1 MNRLYRTEITDKR
14 WIAYDILGNLGW
26 IMYLAGL
33 IFCFAKEPESMQNE
47 MIFAVII
54 LAVIPAVAMIVGI
67 VELINERI
75 NKLDR
80 LLPKK
85 RLLRGFGA
93 LTFGGVSGT
102 LISGIA
108 MSLDFVLNQE
118 VNVNFVI
125 MCIGGILCGIFAY
138 LLYKGYHKCEK

>member
-1 MNRLYRTEITDKR
+1 MNELYRTEITDKR
-14 WIAYDILGNLGW
+14 WIVYDILGNLGW

-33 IFCFAKEPESMQNE
+33 IFCCVKEQCMQNK
-47 MIFAVII
+47 MILAVIV

-67 VELINERI
+67 IELVNERI

-108 MSLDFVLNQE
+108 MVLDFIFNQE
-118 VNVNFVI
+118 VNVNFII

-138 LLYKGYHKCEK
+138 LLYKGYRKCEK